1 MKNTRTILL
10 ILLAMSISLSGFGQK
25 LKAKDRLKEKKAEI
39 EASRIP
45 FYNNYLELTTTESD
59 KFWPLFNEYT
69 NKQKVLRQSH
79 QKSIKTIRNKKLAEL
94 SNEESE
100 TLIKSELSLKQ
111 SLLDTEKE
119 YIGKFRAIIS
129 VQKVAKLRE
138 AEVQFKKDLLQKARD
153 KRKEQKGKK

>member
-10 ILLAMSISLSGFGQK
+10 ILLAMSISLSSFGQK
-25 LKAKDRLKEKKAEI
+25 LKAKDRLKEKRAEI

-45 FYNNYLELTTTESD
+45 FYNSYLELTTAESD

-69 NKQKVLRQSH
+69 NKQKVLRQNH
-79 QKSIKTIRNKKLAEL
+79 QKSIKAIRNKKLAEL

-111 SLLDTEKE
+111 SLLDAEKE
-119 YIGKFRAIIS
+119 YVGKFRTVIS
-129 VQKVAKLRE
+129 VQKIAKLRE